1 MIEYIIG
8 GLMLLEIQHKPV
20 TIQPTVEKP
29 LEATTGAN
37 TVVQDDIMNYIKQ
50 VFGED
55 SEDALRIASCESKLD
70 PEAKNPNSSA
80 TGIFQIIHSTWGGNT
95 DEPFSEAVNYK
106 KNIEVAKTLF
116 DARGWQPWVCH

>member
-1 MIEYIIG
+1 
-8 GLMLLEIQHKPV
+8 MLLEIQHKAPEFK
-20 TIQPTVEKP
+20 PTVEKP

-37 TVVQDDIMNYIKQ
+37 TVVEGDITNYIKQ

-55 SEDALRIASCESKLD
+55 SEDALRIAFCESKLD

-80 TGIFQIIHSTWGGNT
+80 TGIFQILRGTWEGNT

-116 DARGWQPWVCH
+116 DARGWQPWVCR